1 MPATPKALHAHRTS
15 RKADDTT
22 TMLLQEIVQQLKQI
36 SAALEKLAAK

>member
-1 MPATPKALHAHRTS
+1 MPATPNALHAHRST
-15 RKADDTT
+15 RKSNETT